1 MRRKKLKILTLCS
14 DSLIVEAFKSI
25 IQASGYKHYAVNDYI
40 NLENKIE
47 KYNIDL
53 ILVDET
59 ILVNGKKENYY
70 NFFKD
75 YKNNVPVLLAVRE
88 DNKKFLKKDIF
99 TYILKPINIMELKTL
114 VEPYRKYSEDITLN
128 NIKLG
133 QHTYNSHLRTLELKE
148 WM

>member
-88 DNKKFLKKDIF
+88 DNKNF
-99 TYILKPINIMELKTL
+99 
-114 VEPYRKYSEDITLN
+114 
-128 NIKLG
+128 
-133 QHTYNSHLRTLELKE
+133 
-148 WM
+148 